1 MNLILLLL
9 VKIKFYSQWIKT
21 KKYQNTSS
29 IGIWG
34 NLSHL
39 IKQFPVE
46 LLKPSEAESEASF
59 KAMQPLME
67 EKLDF
72 FFNHTI
78 KDKLP
83 MMSMFIGE
91 KTVAQLKSVFLEE
104 LANIFP
110 QIIGQFA
117 QNATMN
123 ISTSFTTKLS
133 DKLAPI
139 VMKAIKPIQW
149 AAFILGICWGGLMV
163 FFLHSFWTNSF
174 FNCIH

>member
-1 MNLILLLL
+1 MELFLIPILTGLFGWLLIWLMAKSL
-9 VKIKFYSQWIKT
+9 FFPTTAIKIGGFSWE
-21 KKYQNTSS
+21 S
-29 IGIWG
+29 

-163 FFLHSFWTNSF
+163 FFLHSF
-174 FNCIH
+174 

>member
-1 MNLILLLL
+1 MEIFLIPILTGLFGWMLIWLLAKSLFFPTKAI
-9 VKIKFYSQWIKT
+9 KIGGFSWE
-21 KKYQNTSS
+21 S
-29 IGIWG
+29 
-34 NLSHL
+34 NLSR
-39 IKQFPVE
+39 IINQFPFE
-46 LLKPSEAESEASF
+46 LLIPNETDNETSF

-104 LANIFP
+104 LASIFP
-110 QIIGQFA
+110 QLIGQFA
-117 QNATMN
+117 QNAKMN
-123 ISTSFTTKLS
+123 ISKSFPTKLS

-139 VMKAIKPIQW
+139 VMKAIKPLQW
-149 AAFILGICWGGLMV
+149 AAFILGLFWGGLMV
-163 FFLHSFWTNSF
+163 FFLHSF
-174 FNCIH
+174 